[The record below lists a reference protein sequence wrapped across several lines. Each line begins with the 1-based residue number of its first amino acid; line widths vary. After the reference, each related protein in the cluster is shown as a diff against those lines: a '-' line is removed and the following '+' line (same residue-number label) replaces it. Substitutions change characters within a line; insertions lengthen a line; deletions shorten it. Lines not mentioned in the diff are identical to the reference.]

1 MSILISPTLANETSP
16 YYALAGAGGGGGG
29 VSSFTNGGQINCG
42 SGTGDV
48 TLTNAGVNTLSLG
61 PTPNGLAINSSVGSI
76 TVSYTSPTLQQPL
89 ASATIAPEFP
99 APTTLAPGETISLYD
114 WYTQGGGPSDP
125 AMNVIQYTL
134 GIYKAT
140 QPSFAYTRTTGLANL
155 VIWVGPAGLTAFPSQ
170 PSVGSY
176 ISLIDDA
183 NTGTMLIPR
192 NMSFMA
198 HATGYTTG
206 GSTPHWAIYLTNG
219 SSGDVTFTVPGAG
232 IGTEW
237 DASCFA
243 SLATVL

>member
-1 MSILISPTLANETSP
+1 MSILVSSTLANETSP

-29 VSSFTNGGQINCG
+29 VSSLTNGGRINCG

-61 PTPNGLAINSSVGSI
+61 ATPNGLAINSSVGSI
-76 TVSYTSPTLQQPL
+76 TVSYTAPTGQQPL

-99 APTTLAPGETISLYD
+99 PATTLSVGQTISLYD
-114 WYTQGGGPSDP
+114 FYTQGGGPSDP

-192 NMSFMA
+192 NMSFMS

-206 GSTPHWAIYLTNG
+206 GSTSHWAIYLTNG
-219 SSGDVTFTVPGAG
+219 SSGDVAFTVPGAG
-232 IGTEW
+232 IGSEW

-243 SLATVL
+243 SLATVV